1 MYAFMYIHI
10 NHSVSAVAPP
20 MNINALYDQL
30 VESGL
35 LANAVAVGNPPDQ
48 PTVKKRI
55 IVIPDIE
62 LTMGSI
68 RRQVVIIHV
77 HVIFY
82 CS

>member
-1 MYAFMYIHI
+1 MYIHI

-35 LANAVAVGNPPDQ
+35 LANAVGNPPDQ

-55 IVIPDIE
+55 IVIHDID

-68 RRQVVIIHV
+68 RK
-77 HVIFY
+77 
-82 CS
+82 